1 MKPEIADQLL
11 RLNLQFYQT
20 FASHFSSTRQ
30 RIQPGVRRILPQIAP
45 NHQVL
50 DVGCGNGN
58 LWQALAR
65 SAYRGAYTGIDFCPE
80 FIDIAV
86 ADAERLLS
94 YDETI
99 PRPVFLVADLREEG
113 WADKAPEN
121 NYDWVFLLAVLHH
134 LPGVEMRQKVMKA
147 IRGLMSPAGRLVISI
162 WQFRNSEKLSR
173 RIQDWSTIKLAQSD
187 VDPGD
192 YLLDWRSGGTG
203 LRYVHEF
210 NTDELQSLAVTS
222 GFSIRSAFNSDGS
235 GGQLGHYQ
243 VWEYAK

>member
-1 MKPEIADQLL
+1 MKPEIADRLL

-20 FASHFSSTRQ
+20 FAHHFSSTRQ
-30 RIQPGVRRILPQIAP
+30 RIQPGVRAILPQIAP
-45 NHQVL
+45 NLKVL

-65 SAYRGAYTGIDFCPE
+65 SSYHGAYTGIDFSPE
-80 FIDIAV
+80 FIAIAM
-86 ADAERLLS
+86 AEAELILS
-94 YDETI
+94 QNEAI
-99 PRPVFLVADLREEG
+99 PRPKFIVADLREAG
-113 WADKAPEN
+113 WADKAPDTH
-121 NYDWVFLLAVLHH
+121 YDWVFLLAVLHH
-134 LPGVEMRQKVMKA
+134 LPGVELRQKVLKA
-147 IRGLMSPAGRLVISI
+147 IHALMSPLGRLVISV

-173 RIQDWSTIKLAQSD
+173 RIQDWSTIQLNQND
-187 VDPGD
+187 VDAGD
-192 YLLDWRSGGTG
+192 FLLDWRSGGAG

-210 NTDELQSLAVTS
+210 SADELQFLAVTS